1 LRADYNKCLV
11 QANVYLFQKNEKPPV
26 SKEPRAV
33 LDSIWAFPPNRET
46 FGGTAYFIVEN
57 SQNVPANVLQ
67 AEFKSVPKNLPQNV
81 PKNVLIDCPSWDHN
95 TQSFLQRHGGVQH
108 LIITHRQ
115 GASPAAAEIQRC
127 FGCQV
132 WVQEQEAYLL
142 PSVDVTSFQESSYP
156 YADLQIFWTPGYS
169 PGSACVYR
177 AGQGVLFTGRHL
189 LPDQQGNPTPLRMA
203 KTFHWPRQLKSVREI
218 LDRFDENSLR
228 YLCPGA
234 NTGFLRQQG
243 FIDNAY
249 QKLAQLD
256 LAQLFQVAIGV

>member
-1 LRADYNKCLV
+1 
-11 QANVYLFQKNEKPPV
+11 V

-57 SQNVPANVLQ
+57 SQNVPENR
-67 AEFKSVPKNLPQNV
+67 PKTEA
-81 PKNVLIDCPSWDHN
+81 KNASQDVTRNIPGNMPGNTLIDCPSWDDN
-95 TQSFLQRHGGVQH
+95 TQAFLQHRGGVEH

-115 GASPAAAEIQRC
+115 GASPAAAEIQSL

-142 PSVDVTSFQESSYP
+142 PNVDVTSFHLSAHPS
-156 YADLQIFWTPGYS
+156 ANLQVFWTPGYS
-169 PGSACVYR
+169 PGSACVYY
-177 AGQGVLFTGRHL
+177 AQQGVLFTGRHL
-189 LPDQQGNPTPLRMA
+189 LPDQRGNPTPLRMA
-203 KTFHWPRQLKSVREI
+203 RTFHWPRQIKSVREI
-218 LDRFDENSLR
+218 LERFDEKSLQ

-234 NTGFLRQQG
+234 NTGFLRQQR

-249 QKLAQLD
+249 EKLARLD
-256 LAQLFQVAIGV
+256 LHELSQVPIGV

>member
-1 LRADYNKCLV
+1 M
-11 QANVYLFQKNEKPPV
+11 

-57 SQNVPANVLQ
+57 SQNVPENTPDTESENA
-67 AEFKSVPKNLPQNV
+67 PKNT
-81 PKNVLIDCPSWDHN
+81 LIDCPSWDDN
-95 TQSFLQRHGGVQH
+95 TQAFLQRHGGVEH

-115 GASPAAAEIQRC
+115 GASPAVAEIQRL

-142 PSVDVTSFQESSYP
+142 PSVDVTSFHLSGHPSAE
-156 YADLQIFWTPGYS
+156 LRIFWTPGYS
-169 PGSACVYR
+169 PGSVCIYDSK
-177 AGQGVLFTGRHL
+177 QSVLFTGRHI

-203 KTFHWPRQLKSVREI
+203 KTFHWPRQIKSIREI
-218 LDRFDENSLR
+218 LEQFDEQSLR

-234 NTGFLRQQG
+234 NTGFLRQQRS
-243 FIDNAY
+243 IDNAY
-249 QKLAQLD
+249 EKLARLD
-256 LAQLFQVAIGV
+256 LLQLSQVPIGV

>member
-11 QANVYLFQKNEKPPV
+11 QANVYLFKKNEKPAV

-33 LDSIWAFPPNRET
+33 LDPIWAFPPNRET

-57 SQNVPANVLQ
+57 SQNVPENVPQ
-67 AEFKSVPKNLPQNV
+67 TESKNIPQNV
-81 PKNVLIDCPSWDHN
+81 PRNVLIDCPSWEDN
-95 TQSFLQRHGGVQH
+95 TQAFLQLQGGVQH

-142 PSVDVTSFQESSYP
+142 PSVDVTSFHQSGNP
-156 YADLQIFWTPGYS
+156 CADLQIFWTPGYS
-169 PGSACVYR
+169 PGSVCVYR

-189 LPDQQGNPTPLRMA
+189 LPDQQGNPNPLRMA

-218 LDRFDENSLR
+218 LDRFDEHSLR

-234 NTGFLRQQG
+234 NTGFLRQQRL
-243 FIDNAY
+243 IDNAY

-256 LAQLFQVAIGV
+256 LVQLSQVAIGV

>member
-1 LRADYNKCLV
+1 LGADYNKCLV
-11 QANVYLFQKNEKPPV
+11 QANVYLCQKNEKPAV

-57 SQNVPANVLQ
+57 SQNVP
-67 AEFKSVPKNLPQNV
+67 ENV
-81 PKNVLIDCPSWDHN
+81 PRNVLIDCPSWDDN
-95 TQSFLQRHGGVQH
+95 TQAFLQRQGGVQH

-142 PSVDVTSFQESSYP
+142 PSVDVTSFHQSGNP
-156 YADLQIFWTPGYS
+156 CADLQIFWTPGYS
-169 PGSACVYR
+169 PGSVCIYR
-177 AGQGVLFTGRHL
+177 AEQGVLFTGRHL
-189 LPDQQGNPTPLRMA
+189 LPDQQGNPNPLRMA

-218 LDRFDENSLR
+218 LDRFDEHSLR

-234 NTGFLRQQG
+234 NTGFLRQQRL
-243 FIDNAY
+243 IDNAY

-256 LAQLFQVAIGV
+256 LVQLSQVAIGV

>member
-1 LRADYNKCLV
+1 
-11 QANVYLFQKNEKPPV
+11 V

-57 SQNVPANVLQ
+57 SQNVPENG
-67 AEFKSVPKNLPQNV
+67 PKNGPRNV
-81 PKNVLIDCPSWDHN
+81 PRNVLIDCPSWDDN
-95 TQSFLQRHGGVQH
+95 TQAFLQRQGGVQH

-142 PSVDVTSFQESSYP
+142 PSVDVTSFHQSGNP
-156 YADLQIFWTPGYS
+156 CADLQIFWTPGYS
-169 PGSACVYR
+169 PGSVCIYR
-177 AGQGVLFTGRHL
+177 AEQGVLFTGRHL
-189 LPDQQGNPTPLRMA
+189 LPDQQGNPNPLRMA

-218 LDRFDENSLR
+218 LDRFDEHSLR

-234 NTGFLRQQG
+234 NTGFLRQQRL
-243 FIDNAY
+243 IDNAY

-256 LAQLFQVAIGV
+256 LAQLSQVPIGV

>member
-1 LRADYNKCLV
+1 M
-11 QANVYLFQKNEKPPV
+11 

-57 SQNVPANVLQ
+57 SRNVPENVLQ
-67 AEFKSVPKNLPQNV
+67 YDANNV
-81 PKNVLIDCPSWDHN
+81 FEANNVSGTIPGNILIDCPSWDDS
-95 TQSFLQRHGGVQH
+95 TQSFLQRHGGIQH

-115 GASPAAAEIQRC
+115 GASPAVGEIQSC
-127 FGCQV
+127 FGCEV

-142 PSVDVTSFQESSYP
+142 PNVNVTSFHRSVKPAAHLEV
-156 YADLQIFWTPGYS
+156 FWTPGYS
-169 PGSACVYR
+169 PGSVCVYR
-177 AGQGVLFTGRHL
+177 AEQGVLFTGRHL
-189 LPDQQGNPTPLRMA
+189 LPDQQGNPNPLRMA
-203 KTFHWPRQLKSVREI
+203 KTFHWPRQLKSVRDI
-218 LDRFDENSLR
+218 LERFNEDSLH

-234 NTGFLRQQG
+234 NTGFLRQQR

-256 LAQLFQVAIGV
+256 LLQLAQVSIGGVRT